1 MNDPVSTLYH
11 HVIKDDVYLQFMD
24 DPDEY
29 ASSCAASAAAQ
40 ERLRASLEATSQKF
54 LDIFL
59 DEKATADSMES
70 EALFKAG
77 LAFALRLLRL
87 L

>member
-1 MNDPVSTLYH
+1 MNDPVSTLYF

-24 DPDEY
+24 DPDQY
-29 ASSCAASAAAQ
+29 ADSSAAGAAAL
-40 ERLRASLEATSQKF
+40 ERLWASLEATSQRL

-77 LAFALRLLRL
+77 LAFGLRLLRL